1 MMRESSVDKYHERE
15 AGLKIENKWDLQVFE
30 CAKFYRC
37 DWQLMRNGKHLAF
50 AEYKFSTKKIK
61 EKGEHYW
68 INLSKIMFAESL
80 IMISGKPWF
89 LFVEFPE
96 GIFYYQLDYPVH
108 PFFEITRFVKK
119 DEDGKYSKQP
129 CAILPIKEFSKLD
142 EDKTSPI

>member
-1 MMRESSVDKYHERE
+1 MIRESSVDKHNERK
-15 AGLKIENKWDLQVFE
+15 AGGLIEDKWNLQVFE

-50 AEYKFSTKKIK
+50 AEYKFSTKSIK
-61 EKGEHYW
+61 EKGENYW
-68 INLSKIMFAESL
+68 INLSKVMFAESL

-96 GIFYYQLDYPVH
+96 GLFYYQLDYPVH

-119 DEDGKYSKQP
+119 DPDGKYNKQP
-129 CAILPIKEFSKLD
+129 CAILPIKEFHQLD
-142 EDKTSPI
+142 ADKTPPI